1 MSNNKTQINLV
12 ETIAKLYSEIKQ
24 AKSEGNKY
32 RILEIIPGE
41 LNEKPIVVVQTINK
55 NIACRLDVMEIVQDD
70 ELLHRFS
77 KKDIRTLTYLA
88 CNYQSRPKV
97 EIDSVSFSTKLNRL
111 IFSIFKGSKKQ
122 KQELHASDLLSNEEF
137 INSMSP
143 NDAKKIGYT
152 AASEQLQQI
161 KEEIKRQTKP

>member
-1 MSNNKTQINLV
+1 
-12 ETIAKLYSEIKQ
+12 
-24 AKSEGNKY
+24 
-32 RILEIIPGE
+32 
-41 LNEKPIVVVQTINK
+41 
-55 NIACRLDVMEIVQDD
+55 MEIVQDD

-122 KQELHASDLLSNEEF
+122 KQEQGQNKTEEDLRT
-137 INSMSP
+137 
-143 NDAKKIGYT
+143 AKSKKHQRIFSAY
-152 AASEQLQQI
+152 A
-161 KEEIKRQTKP
+161 